1 MKKMT
6 VMIGIIVVVAICVI
20 LIALCKP
27 SGKQP
32 NGVDNVTTQKMQNDN
47 ETLDSET
54 KDSKTQDS
62 ETQDSEQRPS
72 ETLLDFEVIEIRNR
86 GTVAGDDVC
95 KVTKTENGVLLQHY
109 HTVSYWDNEL
119 GEEKENITP
128 ISETEG
134 DEDLLRDVQ
143 RIVGAYD
150 ITKWDGFDESD
161 PNVLDGSMFFFYA
174 KLADGSE
181 INAHGTNAY
190 PDRFNEFQ
198 RSIRNLMN

>member
-27 SGKQP
+27 SGNQP
-32 NGVDNVTTQKMQNDN
+32 TGLDNATTQKKQNN
-47 ETLDSET
+47 TETLEL
-54 KDSKTQDS
+54 

-72 ETLLDFEVIEIRNR
+72 EKLLDFEIIEIRNR
-86 GTVAGDDVC
+86 GTIAGDDVC

-119 GEEKENITP
+119 GEEKEDITP

-134 DEDLLRDVQ
+134 DEDMLRDVQ

-150 ITKWDGFDESD
+150 ITKWDGFNESD
-161 PNVLDGSMFFFYA
+161 PNVLDGTMLFFYA
-174 KLADGSE
+174 KLADGKE

-190 PDRFNEFQ
+190 PERFNEFQ